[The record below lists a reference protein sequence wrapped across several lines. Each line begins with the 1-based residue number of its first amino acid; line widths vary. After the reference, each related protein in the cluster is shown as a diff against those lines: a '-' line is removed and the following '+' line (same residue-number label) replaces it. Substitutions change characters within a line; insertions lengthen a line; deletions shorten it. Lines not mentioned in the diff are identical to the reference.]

1 MQEVFVETLV
11 AKKPTKKD
19 ALLRGAVVV
28 GMLVLGAPSYIMA
41 SFNLYFTVI
50 GAVVCAGLLYCIYYF
65 WTALNLEFEYIL
77 TGSEMDVDRIS
88 AHRSR
93 KHLLTV
99 DCKDIAAMGRY
110 QTGLEGD
117 RKPLFYC
124 ADPQEGAWYF
134 VTQEGQ
140 MVVFTPAA
148 KLLEGMRV
156 SLPRQVVN
164 EVFIKGR
171 NLL

>member
-77 TGSEMDVDRIS
+77 TGSEMDVTGS
-88 AHRSR
+88 AP
-93 KHLLTV
+93 T
-99 DCKDIAAMGRY
+99 AAAN
-110 QTGLEGD
+110 T
-117 RKPLFYC
+117 C
-124 ADPQEGAWYF
+124 
-134 VTQEGQ
+134 
-140 MVVFTPAA
+140 
-148 KLLEGMRV
+148 
-156 SLPRQVVN
+156 
-164 EVFIKGR
+164 
-171 NLL
+171 

>member
-28 GMLVLGAPSYIMA
+28 GMLVLGAPSYIIA

-88 AHRSR
+88 AHRSC

-99 DCKDIAAMGRY
+99 DGISPVWKGIESPFFTALIPRRGPGTSSPKRGRWWSSPPMPSFWR
-110 QTGLEGD
+110 GCGSA
-117 RKPLFYC
+117 C
-124 ADPQEGAWYF
+124 
-134 VTQEGQ
+134 
-140 MVVFTPAA
+140 PARWSTKCSSRGGIYSNA
-148 KLLEGMRV
+148 CGNRY
-156 SLPRQVVN
+156 
-164 EVFIKGR
+164 
-171 NLL
+171 